1 MKKIISIMLTI
12 LLLFVAASMFGCYKK
27 EVYGDLVCGIRG
39 GKTMIDIFGLSEEG
53 KNKEI
58 IIIPKVIDGYK
69 VQLMGKSSLF
79 GVVSPD
85 FQSEKLKRLY
95 FETEL
100 DYRRLSLQEAVNLE
114 KVFILDA
121 NGNHI
126 VSLDA
131 KECFLNKLDADVY
144 KEVTDRVRP
153 ANVAYFYNYE
163 NAPNDGYYW
172 IDDLEDGEKI
182 TYIPENPTREGYL
195 FGGWFKDEACT
206 EVWDFE
212 KDAIIKPAEGF
223 YENKIFA
230 KWNKKNY

>member
-1 MKKIISIMLTI
+1 MKKIISIMFTI
-12 LLLFVAASMFGCYKK
+12 LLLFVAAGTYGCYKK

-69 VQLMGKSSLF
+69 VQLMGKATTF
-79 GVVSPD
+79 GIVSPD
-85 FQSEKLKRLY
+85 FRSEKLKRLY
-95 FETEL
+95 FEAEVNFQ
-100 DYRRLSLQEAVNLE
+100 SLYFQETVNLE
-114 KVFILDA
+114 KIFILDA
-121 NGNHI
+121 NGDYL
-126 VSLDA
+126 VSLEA
-131 KECFLNKLDADVY
+131 KECFLNKTDAEIC
-144 KEVTDRVRP
+144 KEYMNVRA

-172 IDDLEDGEKI
+172 IDDLENGEKI